1 MDIQDLLDDFTNGD
15 FDRWLN
21 YFGDYK
27 TFFRFLDKRGLLVGN
42 DDPSDDIDPRDD
54 QGGDWANYLMLYL
67 NEYHPE
73 KFKEYV
79 KLILSDVQYID
90 DKPYIVCDK
99 EDLASLFC
107 DNRREGL
114 SRDTI
119 EQMLSGEGPDWD
131 RYWDTTENVYRD
143 VIEEL
148 TPENLK
154 TLSDYIVKEL
164 KGKKIFPETEEL
176 ELIASEQGHPE
187 YLEINSENVMRII
200 EDESSMKELLGDQ
213 LSDLRGEL
221 YSIHSSAYNSA
232 YESMIYDS
240 VSSELGKFFDMDN
253 AKWGSIPHPFKK
265 DTYIETWN
273 APIYNFESNIIS
285 YLNDNK
291 NYGNTGTLEYW
302 GKYLGVLKS
311 YIDDSGDCLDA
322 SVSDYPDFREVDKN
336 INIYFK
342 EQF

>member
-54 QGGDWANYLMLYL
+54 IGGEWANYLMLYL
-67 NEYHPE
+67 NQYHPE
-73 KFKEYV
+73 KYKEYI
-79 KLILSDVQYID
+79 KLMLSDVQYID
-90 DKPYIVCDK
+90 DRPYLVCDK

-119 EQMLSGEGPDWD
+119 EQILSGEGPDWD

-154 TLSDYIVKEL
+154 TLSEYIVTEL

-176 ELIASEQGHPE
+176 ESIASEQGHPE

-200 EDESSMKELLGDQ
+200 DDEESMKELLGDQ
-213 LSDLRGEL
+213 LSHLRGEL
-221 YSIHSSAYNSA
+221 YSIHSIAYNSA
-232 YESMIYDS
+232 YESMIYNS
-240 VSSELGKFFDMDN
+240 INSELGKFFDMDN
-253 AKWGSIPHPFKK
+253 AKWGNTPHPFKK

-273 APIYNFESNIIS
+273 APIYNFDSNIMS
-285 YLNDNK
+285 YLEDNK
-291 NYGNTGTLEYW
+291 NYGSRGTLEYW
-302 GKYLGVLKS
+302 GKYLDVLKA
-311 YIDDSGDCLDA
+311 YIDDVGDCLDA

>member
-1 MDIQDLLDDFTNGD
+1 MDIEDVLEDFTNGE
-15 FDRWLN
+15 FDRWLA

-54 QGGDWANYLMLYL
+54 QGGEWANYLMLYL

-73 KFKEYV
+73 KYKEYI
-79 KLILSDVQYID
+79 KLMLDDVQYID
-90 DKPYIVCDK
+90 EKPYIVCDK

-107 DNRREGL
+107 DNKREGL
-114 SRDTI
+114 SRDTVEKI
-119 EQMLSGEGPDWD
+119 LSGDGDMWD
-131 RYWDTTENVYRD
+131 PFWETTGDVHRD

-154 TLSDYIVKEL
+154 TLSEYIVTEL
-164 KGKKIFPETEEL
+164 KGIKIFPETSEL

-200 EDESSMKELLGDQ
+200 EDEKSMNELLGDQ
-213 LSDLRGEL
+213 LSDLRSDL
-221 YSIHSSAYNSA
+221 YSVHNNAYNSA
-232 YESMIYDS
+232 YESMVYNNVNS
-240 VSSELGKFFDMDN
+240 KLEEYFDMHD
-253 AKWGSIPHPFKK
+253 AKWGTIPHPFKK
-265 DTYIETWN
+265 DTYIERWN
-273 APIYNFESNIIS
+273 APIYNFDSNIIS
-285 YLNDNK
+285 YLEDNK
-291 NYGNTGTLEYW
+291 NYGSQGTLEYW
-302 GKYLGVLKS
+302 GKYLDVLKA
-311 YIDDSGDCLDA
+311 YLDDREDCLDV

-336 INIYFK
+336 INLYFK